1 MKQWFLFIFLSM
13 ALNCHAQEYKLS
25 YDQYSIP
32 ELYNSIQVIVEE
44 AGADNKFIPISG
56 KYKLQANDA
65 KFIGSRI
72 EFYRE
77 QLHRN
82 NGIINC
88 TLTYKGKTHLL
99 PLALPVLKEIRIKP
113 YADSIKPVMNYYL
126 NVEGIFNNGK
136 IYPLDINHV
145 SITASNGTIQGMEW
159 VKPDKIDFDKVIFTA
174 ICTYDATITTGKTV
188 YIKKAEE
195 E

>member
-1 MKQWFLFIFLSM
+1 MKQWFLLIFLSI
-13 ALNCHAQEYKLS
+13 AINTNAQEYRLS

-44 AGADNKFIPISG
+44 AGTNNQFNTVSG
-56 KYKLQANDA
+56 KYKLQAEDV
-65 KFIGSRI
+65 KFIGRRI
-72 EFYRE
+72 EFDRK
-77 QLHRN
+77 QIHLN

-88 TLTYKGKTHLL
+88 TLTYKGKTYLV
-99 PLALPVLKEIRIKP
+99 PLSLPVLKEIRIKP

-136 IYPLDINHV
+136 IYPLDLSHV
-145 SITASNGTIQGMEW
+145 SISASSGTIQGMEW
-159 VKPDKIDFDKVIFTA
+159 IKPNKIDFDKVTFTA
-174 ICTYDATITTGKTV
+174 ICNYDATITTSKTV

>member
-1 MKQWFLFIFLSM
+1 MKQWFLLLFLSM
-13 ALNCHAQEYKLS
+13 AIKSNAQEYRLS

-44 AGADNKFIPISG
+44 ANSDNNFKAVSG
-56 KYKLQANDA
+56 KYKLQSNDA
-65 KFIGSRI
+65 KFFGSRI
-72 EFYRE
+72 EFDRE
-77 QLHRN
+77 ALHHN

-88 TLTYKGKTHLL
+88 TLTYKVKTYLL
-99 PLALPVLKEIRIKP
+99 PLSLPVVKEIRIKP

-126 NVEGIFNNGK
+126 NVEGIFSNGK
-136 IYPLDINHV
+136 IYPLDVSHV
-145 SITASNGTIQGMEW
+145 SISASNGTIHGMEW
-159 VKPDKIDFDKVIFTA
+159 IKPNKIDFDKVTFTA
-174 ICTYDATITTGKTV
+174 IYTYDAAITTGKTV